1 MEEYHISA
9 FIEYSNSIA
18 IVAFAL
24 SGALTAGHYRLDPF
38 GVMVLAA
45 ITAVGGGTIRD
56 LIMGVEVFWL
66 SRNDYIYSIV
76 ITSLITMLFVRR
88 PSHVPMRLLLV
99 VDAFG
104 LAMFAV
110 LSAQKALDYQMTGL
124 MAVIMGTITGVAG
137 GIIRD
142 IICNQIPL
150 LLRREFY
157 AVVALFSASLF
168 VIFESLGFSENFSL
182 FVAMFC
188 GLLLRLAAI
197 YWGFSLPAFAIDDD
211 EDVHN
216 QRGRDDEFESEGGEH
231 EEQEKKNE

>member
-1 MEEYHISA
+1 MEEHQIST
-9 FIEYSNSIA
+9 FIEYANSIA
-18 IVAFAL
+18 IMVFAL
-24 SGALTAGHYRLDPF
+24 SGALTAGRYRLDPF
-38 GVMVLAA
+38 GVIVLAA

-56 LIMGVEVFWL
+56 LIMGVEIFWL
-66 SRNDYIYSIV
+66 SHNDYIYYIV
-76 ITSLITMLFVRR
+76 ATAVVTMLFVRH
-88 PSHVPMRLLLV
+88 PNHVPMRILMV

-104 LAMFAV
+104 LAMFSV

-150 LLRREFY
+150 LLRREVY
-157 AVVALFSASLF
+157 SVVALLSASLF
-168 VIFESLGFSENFSL
+168 VIFDGLGLSENVSL
-182 FVAMFC
+182 FVAMLG

-197 YWGFSLPAFAIDDD
+197 YWHLSLPAFAIDDD

-216 QRGRDDEFESEGGEH
+216 QRGQEDEDS
-231 EEQEKKNE
+231 QE